1 MKIRGFFFKGLKKKK
16 KKKKKKKRV
25 TVLTA
30 SPKTWEEIG

>member
-1 MKIRGFFFKGLKKKK
+1 MKIGGFFLRDL
-16 KKKKKKKRV
+16 KKKKRV

>member
-1 MKIRGFFFKGLKKKK
+1 MKIGGFFFKGL

>member
-1 MKIRGFFFKGLKKKK
+1 MKIGGFFLKGL
-16 KKKKKKKRV
+16 KKKKKKRV